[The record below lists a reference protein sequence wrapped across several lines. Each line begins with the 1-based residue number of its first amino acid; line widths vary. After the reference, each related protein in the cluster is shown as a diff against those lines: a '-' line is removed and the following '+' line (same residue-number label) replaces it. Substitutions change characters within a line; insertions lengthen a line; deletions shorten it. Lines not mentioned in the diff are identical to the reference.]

1 MFREPKF
8 AAYVYAS
15 QCDPAEEIILKPVT
29 YWARGE
35 RSIGG
40 VLPLII
46 LTNCDEIELRYGSLT
61 KRVGTDRENFPH
73 LPHPPVVIDHRHF
86 SNDELGVWGL
96 KWDDGFFT
104 GFIDGKPVARLHMIP
119 NPLPTTLDIRPYR
132 ETLKAEGRDSARV
145 IVRALDQVGARLPF
159 LNDVVTIE
167 VDGPARMIGPKTIAF
182 QGGTTGFW
190 LETTGARGAITIT
203 ASSTRFDSVALE
215 LQAI

>member
-8 AAYVYAS
+8 AAYVFAS

-46 LTNCDEIELRYGSLT
+46 LTNCDEVELHYGSLT
-61 KRVGTDRENFPH
+61 KRIGPDRENFPH
-73 LPHPPVVIDHRHF
+73 LPHPPVVIDDRHF

-96 KWDDGFFT
+96 KWEDGFFT
-104 GFIDGKPVARLHMIP
+104 GIINGKPVAKLHMVP
-119 NPLPTTLDIRPYR
+119 DPLPTTLDIRADR
-132 ETLKAEGRDSARV
+132 QTLKAEGRDTTRV
-145 IVRALDQVGARLPF
+145 IVRALDQAGARLPF
-159 LNDVVTIE
+159 LNDVVTVM
-167 VDGPARMIGPKTIAF
+167 VDGPGRVIGPQTIAF

-190 LETTGARGAITIT
+190 LETTGVAGAISVTT
-203 ASSTRFDSVALE
+203 SSARFETVTLT
-215 LQAI
+215 LQAV